1 VVKPVQEISLLKAKY
16 NMVHIKLFQPFII
29 AILLGALMGLER
41 AFATRIDDSDVDIL
55 GGIRTFSLI
64 SLFGCIAAFLNEN
77 YQSGILFVS
86 FIGVLV
92 LAGISYFISFSKHN
106 ERGITTEI
114 SLLICFTIGVMVQ
127 LSHYITATFIAIF
140 VTFILYLKE
149 PMRKLIKRV
158 ESEDIRAVLQFAI
171 ITFVVLPILDPEYA
185 YYLRDVGGLGW
196 LSDAPGLID
205 VEVIN
210 PHTVWLM
217 VVLISGIGFTGYL
230 AIKILGSR
238 KGIGL
243 TGFLGGL
250 VSSTATTMTFS
261 KRSRDEVALSL
272 PFSLGILLACTTM
285 FPRILVEV
293 LIVNSSLLPSLSVT
307 MGCMAASGLAVCFFI
322 WKKTEGATS
331 DEVPLKNPF
340 NIMPAVKFGLLY
352 AIIVFVARVMEVV
365 AGDSGIYIVSVL
377 SGLTDVDAITLTM
390 SQISRQDSSKLT
402 QATVAI
408 TLAAFSNTILKAG
421 MAYVLGSREL
431 RRIILVG
438 FAIILIAGF
447 AGLFLISF

>member
-1 VVKPVQEISLLKAKY
+1 
-16 NMVHIKLFQPFII
+16 MVHIKLFQPFII
-29 AILLGALMGLER
+29 AILLGALMGFER
-41 AFATRIDDSDVDIL
+41 AFATRIDDSEVDIL
-55 GGIRTFSLI
+55 GGVRTFSLI
-64 SLFGCIAAFLNEN
+64 SLFGCIAAFLDKN
-77 YQSGILFVS
+77 YQSGILIVS
-86 FIGVLV
+86 FIGVLA

-114 SLLICFTIGVMVQ
+114 SLFICFAIGAMVQ
-127 LSHYITATFIAIF
+127 LNHYITATFIAIF

-149 PMRKLIKRV
+149 SMHKLIKRV
-158 ESEDIRAVLQFAI
+158 ESEDIRAVLKFAI
-171 ITFVVLPILDPEYA
+171 ITFVILPIFDPGYA
-185 YYLRDVGGLGW
+185 YYLRDLGKLAW
-196 LSDAPGLID
+196 LGEVPELMS

-217 VVLISGIGFTGYL
+217 VVLISGIGFTGYV

-261 KRSRDEVALSL
+261 KRSGDEEALSL

-285 FPRILVEV
+285 FPRVLIEV
-293 LIVNSSLLPSLSVT
+293 LIINASLLPSLSVT
-307 MGCMAASGLAVCFFI
+307 MGFMAAGGLAVCFFI
-322 WKKTEGATS
+322 WKRTKGEKS

-340 NIMPAVKFGLLY
+340 SIMPAIKFGLLY
-352 AIIVFVARVMEVV
+352 AVIVFVARVMEVI
-365 AGDSGIYIVSVL
+365 AGDRGVYIVSIL

-390 SQISRQDSSKLT
+390 SQISRQDSSKLN

-408 TLAAFSNTILKAG
+408 TLAAFANTILKAG
-421 MAYVLGSREL
+421 MAYVLGSRRL
-431 RRIILVG
+431 KKIILVG
-438 FAIILIAGF
+438 FTVILLAGF
-447 AGLFLISF
+447 VGLFLISF

>member
-1 VVKPVQEISLLKAKY
+1 
-16 NMVHIKLFQPFII
+16 MVYIKLFQPFII

-64 SLFGCIAAFLNEN
+64 SLFGCIAAFLDKN
-77 YQSGILFVS
+77 YQSGILIVS
-86 FIGVLV
+86 FIGVLA
-92 LAGISYFISFSKHN
+92 LAGISYFVSFSKHN

-114 SLLICFTIGVMVQ
+114 SLFICFTIGVMVQ
-127 LSHYITATFIAIF
+127 FNHYIIATFIAIS

-149 PMRKLIKRV
+149 SMRKLVKRV
-158 ESEDIRAVLQFAI
+158 ESEDIRAVLKFAI
-171 ITFVVLPILDPEYA
+171 ITFVILPVFDPEYA

-196 LSDAPGLID
+196 LSGAPGLMN

-217 VVLISGIGFTGYL
+217 VVLISGIGFTGYV

-261 KRSRDEVALSL
+261 KRSRDEESLSL
-272 PFSLGILLACTTM
+272 SFSLGILLACTTM

-293 LIVNSSLLPSLSVT
+293 LIINSSLLSSLSIT
-307 MGCMAASGLAVCFFI
+307 MGVMTASGLAVCYYI
-322 WKKTEGATS
+322 WKKTEGETS

-340 NIMPAVKFGLLY
+340 SIMPAVKFGILY
-352 AIIVFVARVMEVV
+352 AIIVFMARVMEVT
-365 AGDSGIYIVSVL
+365 AGDSGIYIVSIL

-431 RRIILVG
+431 RRIILMG

>member
-1 VVKPVQEISLLKAKY
+1 
-16 NMVHIKLFQPFII
+16 MVYIKLFQPFII

-64 SLFGCIAAFLNEN
+64 SLFGCIAAFLDKN
-77 YQSGILFVS
+77 YQSGILIVS
-86 FIGVLV
+86 FIGVLT

-106 ERGITTEI
+106 ERGITTEV
-114 SLLICFTIGVMVQ
+114 SLFICFAIGVMVQ
-127 LSHYITATFIAIF
+127 LNHYITATFITIL

-149 PMRKLIKRV
+149 SMRKLIKRV
-158 ESEDIRAVLQFAI
+158 ESEDIRAVLKFAI
-171 ITFVVLPILDPEYA
+171 ITFVILPIFDPEYA

-196 LSDAPGLID
+196 LSDAPGLMN
-205 VEVIN
+205 VEIIN

-217 VVLISGIGFTGYL
+217 VALISGIGFTGYI
-230 AIKILGSR
+230 AIKTLGSR

-261 KRSRDEVALSL
+261 KRSRDEDSLSL

-293 LIVNSSLLPSLSVT
+293 LIINSSLLPSLSVT
-307 MGCMAASGLAVCFFI
+307 MGVMAASGLAVCFFI
-322 WKKTEGATS
+322 WKKTEGETS

-340 NIMPAVKFGLLY
+340 SIMPAVKFGILY
-352 AIIVFVARVMEVV
+352 AIIVFVARVMEVI
-365 AGDSGIYIVSVL
+365 AGDSGIYIVSIL

-390 SQISRQDSSKLT
+390 SQISRQDSSKLN

-421 MAYVLGSREL
+421 IAYVLGSREL

>member
-1 VVKPVQEISLLKAKY
+1 MI
-16 NMVHIKLFQPFII
+16 NIKIFQPFII

-41 AFATRIDDSDVDIL
+41 AFASRVDDSDVDIL

-64 SLFGCIAAFLNEN
+64 SLFGCIAAFLDKN
-77 YQSGILFVS
+77 YKSGILIVS
-86 FIGVLV
+86 FIGVLT

-114 SLLICFTIGVMVQ
+114 SLFICFTVGVMVQ
-127 LSHYITATFIAIF
+127 FSGYITATFITIF
-140 VTFILYLKE
+140 VTLILYLKE
-149 PMRKLIKRV
+149 SMHKLVKRV
-158 ESEDIRAVLQFAI
+158 ESEDIRAVLKFAI
-171 ITFVVLPILDPEYA
+171 ITFVILPIFDPEYA
-185 YYLRDVGGLGW
+185 CYLRDIGGVGW
-196 LSDAPGLID
+196 LSGSPELMN

-217 VVLISGIGFTGYL
+217 VVFISAIGFSGYV

-261 KRSRDEVALSL
+261 KRSREEESLSL

-293 LIVNSSLLPSLSVT
+293 LIINSDLLLSLSVT
-307 MGCMAASGLAVCFFI
+307 MGFMAASGLAVCFFI

-340 NIMPAVKFGLLY
+340 SLMPAVKFGLLY
-352 AIIVFVARVMEVV
+352 AIIVFVARAMEVI
-365 AGDSGIYIVSVL
+365 AGDKGIYIVSIL

-431 RRIILVG
+431 KRIILVG
-438 FAIILIAGF
+438 FAIILIVGF

>member
-1 VVKPVQEISLLKAKY
+1 MI
-16 NMVHIKLFQPFII
+16 NIKIFQPFII

-41 AFATRIDDSDVDIL
+41 AFASRVDDSDVDIL
-55 GGIRTFSLI
+55 GGVRTFSLI
-64 SLFGCIAAFLNEN
+64 SLFGCIAAFLDKN
-77 YQSGILFVS
+77 YKSGILIVS
-86 FIGVLV
+86 FIGVLT
-92 LAGISYFISFSKHN
+92 LAGISYFISFGKHN

-114 SLLICFTIGVMVQ
+114 SLFICFTVGVMVQ
-127 LSHYITATFIAIF
+127 FSDYITATFITIF
-140 VTFILYLKE
+140 VTLILYLKE
-149 PMRKLIKRV
+149 SMHKLVKRV
-158 ESEDIRAVLQFAI
+158 ESEDIRAVLKFAI
-171 ITFVVLPILDPEYA
+171 ITFVILPIFDPEYA
-185 YYLRDVGGLGW
+185 YYLRDIGGFGW
-196 LSDAPGLID
+196 LSGSPELMN

-217 VVLISGIGFTGYL
+217 VVLISAIGFSGYV

-261 KRSRDEVALSL
+261 KRSREEKSLSL

-293 LIVNSSLLPSLSVT
+293 LIINSDLLLSLSVT
-307 MGCMAASGLAVCFFI
+307 MGFMAASGLAVCFFI

-340 NIMPAVKFGLLY
+340 SIMPAVKFGLLY
-352 AIIVFVARVMEVV
+352 AIIVFVARAMEVI
-365 AGDSGIYIVSVL
+365 AGDKGIYIVSIL

-431 RRIILVG
+431 KRIILVG
-438 FAIILIAGF
+438 FAIILIVGF
-447 AGLFLISF
+447 AGLFMISF

>member
-1 VVKPVQEISLLKAKY
+1 
-16 NMVHIKLFQPFII
+16 MVYIKLFQPFII

-64 SLFGCIAAFLNEN
+64 SLFGCIAAFLDKN
-77 YQSGILFVS
+77 YQSGILIVS
-86 FIGVLV
+86 FIGVLA

-106 ERGITTEI
+106 ERGITTEV
-114 SLLICFTIGVMVQ
+114 SLFICFAIGVMVQ
-127 LSHYITATFIAIF
+127 LNHYITATFITIF
-140 VTFILYLKE
+140 VTFILYLKKS
-149 PMRKLIKRV
+149 MRKLIKRV
-158 ESEDIRAVLQFAI
+158 ESEDIRAVLKFAI
-171 ITFVVLPILDPEYA
+171 ITFVILPIFDPEYA

-196 LSDAPGLID
+196 LSDAPGLMK

-217 VVLISGIGFTGYL
+217 VVLISGIGFTGYV

-261 KRSRDEVALSL
+261 KRSRDEGSLSL

-293 LIVNSSLLPSLSVT
+293 LIINSSLLPSLSVT
-307 MGCMAASGLAVCFFI
+307 MGVMAASGLAVCFFI
-322 WKKTEGATS
+322 WKKTEGETS

-340 NIMPAVKFGLLY
+340 SIMPAVKFGILY

-365 AGDSGIYIVSVL
+365 AGDNGIYIVSIL

-390 SQISRQDSSKLT
+390 SQISRQDSSKLN

-421 MAYVLGSREL
+421 IAYVLGSREL